1 MQLDIKGFEIYLQE
15 MHMDEFP
22 MLLDDDLPDHYSDW
36 VSQLDRSDLIA
47 YGVRYAKAMC
57 ERGFELGE
65 ATAGAT
71 GVRLATKWLQENLNV
86 YE

>member
-1 MQLDIKGFEIYLQE
+1 MGLTLNGFEAYLQE
-15 MHMDEFP
+15 VHMEENS
-22 MLLDDDLPDHYSDW
+22 MLLDDDISDHYSDW

-47 YGVRYAKAMC
+47 YGVRYAKDMC

-71 GVRLATKWLQENLNV
+71 GVRLANKWMEENL
-86 YE
+86 